1 MQSVI
6 VQLILITIQIM
17 KMIWKKFTKAD
28 IPTNIDTVLSN
39 ISMEGKGSKNDSQ
52 DVSYLGE

>member
-6 VQLILITIQIM
+6 VQLILITIQIV

-28 IPTNIDTVLSN
+28 IPMNIDTVLSN
-39 ISMEGKGSKNDSQ
+39 ISMEGTGSKNDSQ
-52 DVSYLGE
+52 DVSYLSE